1 MYHETTYDIHLCRDD
16 EKPFA
21 CELAAMED
29 FEGSH
34 SSNNASRH
42 QDLKNWETF
51 YHAASLAID
60 EFTTI
65 VAVESGKVVGLVN
78 FMCTSYGTINY
89 LYVLPGWRHRGIG
102 KSLLENAEKHIAS
115 DSLIFSRVLINSCED
130 SAIGFFKSTGYSE
143 RQIVMKKCVRRLH
156 SVLFPAASAHIP
168 HGKWSP
174 FLPCCLSAFLC
185 FP

>member
-102 KSLLENAEKHIAS
+102 KSLLENAEKHI
-115 DSLIFSRVLINSCED
+115 
-130 SAIGFFKSTGYSE
+130 
-143 RQIVMKKCVRRLH
+143 
-156 SVLFPAASAHIP
+156 
-168 HGKWSP
+168 
-174 FLPCCLSAFLC
+174 
-185 FP
+185 